1 MYSNVIILTIFV
13 FALLIAILEIPN
25 ILENVLAQ
33 QQLEYSQQVS
43 SSSDSGRTSI
53 EDEEEEEKI
62 VIDETENIEISKRET
77 NYTFKKEIPTTTTAA
92 AL

>member
-43 SSSDSGRTSI
+43 SSSSDSGRTSI
-53 EDEEEEEKI
+53 EDEEEE
-62 VIDETENIEISKRET
+62 DEEEEEESRSSADR
-77 NYTFKKEIPTTTTAA
+77 IPNDGV
-92 AL
+92 LRR

>member
-43 SSSDSGRTSI
+43 SSSSSSDSGRTSI
-53 EDEEEEEKI
+53 EDEEEEEEEEEEESRSSA
-62 VIDETENIEISKRET
+62 DR
-77 NYTFKKEIPTTTTAA
+77 IPNDGV
-92 AL
+92 LRR